1 MSYLADQST
10 NQLVC
15 EPILNP
21 EGANQSIDPSA
32 GAQVSVA
39 SSGDQSIDPYSST
52 ATNQSIYPYSST
64 ATNQSIDPYSPT
76 ATNQSTD
83 PSSDGQSFADNQD
96 SSSGSS
102 TGMSA
107 AGPGVVAMA
116 SIGSPFGFEIP
127 PTVEDWLRGV
137 GQESV
142 INDMAESYESGIYSP
157 NSIASIERGDV
168 TPDVFDEIAQV
179 RESGGTYAELVDEPN
194 AILDITESHV
204 PAIGTDPVAAASG
217 ESAYGVPEVVHFGE
231 DHAGNYQNDPGDFAD
246 TNPQVDPEME
256 AQFGE
261 GANMQQFEGA
271 QSGFEEGVGEWSTN
285 AAASPEELMIQSEEM
300 METGTALVEGSEV
313 VEGGVMVI
321 EAGEAFEAADLLFLL
336 LLL

>member
-1 MSYLADQST
+1 
-10 NQLVC
+10 
-15 EPILNP
+15 
-21 EGANQSIDPSA
+21 
-32 GAQVSVA
+32 
-39 SSGDQSIDPYSST
+39 
-52 ATNQSIYPYSST
+52 
-64 ATNQSIDPYSPT
+64 
-76 ATNQSTD
+76 
-83 PSSDGQSFADNQD
+83 
-96 SSSGSS
+96 
-102 TGMSA
+102 
-107 AGPGVVAMA
+107 
-116 SIGSPFGFEIP
+116 
-127 PTVEDWLRGV
+127 
-137 GQESV
+137 
-142 INDMAESYESGIYSP
+142 
-157 NSIASIERGDV
+157 
-168 TPDVFDEIAQV
+168 
-179 RESGGTYAELVDEPN
+179 VDEPN